1 MSKGRILVVDDDQ
14 TIRVSLKNLLSE
26 MGYSVEIAS
35 SRMELF
41 TALGANNPDLVLLDV
56 YIGSE
61 NGIEMLRQMRSDGW
75 LMPVLVMTAHSD
87 IALAVAAMKEGAAEF
102 IEKPFDVNHLLMLI
116 ERTLEFVR
124 LESKVRM
131 LQDELEEQR
140 SRSGF
145 IGRSVALQHVLEIAE
160 RFAHSENTTVLI
172 EGESGVGK
180 ELIARFLHQKS
191 SRVEKPFI
199 AFNCAAIPKDLAESE
214 FFGYERGAFT
224 GATEKMKQGKFEL
237 ANGGTILLDEIGELS
252 FDMQVKL
259 LRVLEEKKF
268 YRLGGTHE
276 LSIDVRVIAATNRS
290 LVKETEA
297 GRFREDLFYRL
308 NVATLHV
315 PALRERPDDIEP
327 LTVAFVQEFAKKFV
341 KPTPQIPKEV
351 MEALRTQPWKGNV
364 RELRNVI
371 ERVVLLNDAP
381 VLTLNNFSF
390 LPGGISKIAHIQPVA
405 PNNFQLQIPAA
416 GVKMNEVLKELI
428 LKTLD
433 LTTGNQV
440 QAAKVLGVTR
450 AKLRYKMD
458 QLGIKLE
465 QRAYKTDTK

>member
-14 TIRVSLKNLLSE
+14 TIRVSIKNLLSE

-35 SRMELF
+35 NRMEFF

-75 LMPVLVMTAHSD
+75 VMPVLVMTAHSD
-87 IALAVAAMKEGAAEF
+87 VALAVMAMKEGAAEF
-102 IEKPFDVNHLLMLI
+102 IEKPFDVNHLLLLI

-145 IGRSVALQHVLEIAE
+145 IGRSVPLQHVLEIAE

-180 ELIARFLHQKS
+180 ELLARFVHQKS
-191 SRVEKPFI
+191 SRADKAFI

-224 GATEKMKQGKFEL
+224 GAIEKMKQGKFEL

-268 YRLGGTHE
+268 YRLGGTRE

-315 PALRERPDDIEP
+315 PPLRERPDDIEP
-327 LTVAFVQEFAKKFV
+327 LVIAFVQEFAKKFN
-341 KPTPQIPKEV
+341 KQTPQIPKEV
-351 MEALRTQPWKGNV
+351 MEVLRTQQWKGNV
-364 RELRNVI
+364 RELRNII

-381 VLTLNNFSF
+381 ILTLNHFSF
-390 LPGGISKIAHIQPVA
+390 LPGGTSKIAHVPSAV
-405 PNNFQLQIPAA
+405 PGSFQLQIPAA
-416 GVKMNEVLKELI
+416 GVKMNEVLKDLI

-465 QRAYKTDTK
+465 QRLYKTDTK

>member
-1 MSKGRILVVDDDQ
+1 
-14 TIRVSLKNLLSE
+14 
-26 MGYSVEIAS
+26 
-35 SRMELF
+35 
-41 TALGANNPDLVLLDV
+41 
-56 YIGSE
+56 
-61 NGIEMLRQMRSDGW
+61 MRSDGW
-75 LMPVLVMTAHSD
+75 VMPVLVMTAHSD
-87 IALAVAAMKEGAAEF
+87 VALAVMAMKEGAAEF
-102 IEKPFDVNHLLMLI
+102 IEKPFDVNHLLLLI

-145 IGRSVALQHVLEIAE
+145 IGRSVPLQHVLEIAE

-180 ELIARFLHQKS
+180 ELLARFVHQKS
-191 SRVEKPFI
+191 SRADKAFI

-224 GATEKMKQGKFEL
+224 GAIEKMKQGKFEL

-268 YRLGGTHE
+268 YRLGGTRE

-315 PALRERPDDIEP
+315 PPLRERPDDIEP
-327 LTVAFVQEFAKKFV
+327 LVIAFVQEFAKKFN
-341 KPTPQIPKEV
+341 KQTPQIPKEV
-351 MEALRTQPWKGNV
+351 MEVLRTQQWKGNV
-364 RELRNVI
+364 RELRNII

-381 VLTLNNFSF
+381 ILTLNHFSF
-390 LPGGISKIAHIQPVA
+390 LPGGTSKIAHVPSAV
-405 PNNFQLQIPAA
+405 PDSFQLQIPAA
-416 GVKMNEVLKELI
+416 GVKMNEVLKDLI

-465 QRAYKTDTK
+465 QRLYKTDTK